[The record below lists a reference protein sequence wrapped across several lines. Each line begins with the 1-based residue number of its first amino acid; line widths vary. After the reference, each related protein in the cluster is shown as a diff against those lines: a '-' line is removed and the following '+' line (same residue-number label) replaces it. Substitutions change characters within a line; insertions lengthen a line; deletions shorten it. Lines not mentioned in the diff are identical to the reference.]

1 MSERTLM
8 KETVAIGIDFYGLML
23 SRIPPPSPRS
33 SGLLLLFKEN
43 APLMKSERLEGLSG
57 VAAPKQL
64 DTAPRSLADFSL
76 PIALIDLFKE
86 LLTSAG
92 G

>member
-1 MSERTLM
+1 MGS
-8 KETVAIGIDFYGLML
+8 A
-23 SRIPPPSPRS
+23 PPLGADKREVPEISW
-33 SGLLLLFKEN
+33 LLLLFKEN
-43 APLMKSERLEGLSG
+43 TPLMKSECLEGPSG
-57 VAAPKQL
+57 VTAPKLL
-64 DTAPRSLADFSL
+64 DTAPRSLEAFSP